1 MRRVIV
7 DYKKLTPEILGLLSE
22 KFPDGY
28 GDNDIIIF
36 DNHKNETIEA
46 VEVKTEG
53 KYFYS
58 EVKLK

>member
-1 MRRVIV
+1 MDISL
-7 DYKKLTPEILGLLSE
+7 DNDENIYSE
-22 KFPDGY
+22 KFQ
-28 GDNDIIIF
+28 NSIVI
-36 DNHKNETIEA
+36 HKAFNLSNLSPGKYS